1 MFYCEFFKI
10 FNTIFFTEHV
20 RVTASG
26 KNTHNFIPSASFRY
40 KKKTKKLFKTIF
52 LKTLLKIALGTRL
65 KHSSVLRSKKVYGL
79 KMEQSITY
87 VKQYFY
93 MFYSS
98 LKDILQVQNKIN
110 NEISWNRMIICLTGI
125 FQKNIFVHG

>member
-1 MFYCEFFKI
+1 
-10 FNTIFFTEHV
+10 
-20 RVTASG
+20 
-26 KNTHNFIPSASFRY
+26 
-40 KKKTKKLFKTIF
+40 
-52 LKTLLKIALGTRL
+52 
-65 KHSSVLRSKKVYGL
+65 
-79 KMEQSITY
+79 MEQSITY

-98 LKDILQVQNKIN
+98 LKDILQVQNKVN